1 MTHDVADD
9 GVQDRPSA
17 LRKRAVGA
25 VLALAVIAAIYG
37 FVLPSIASYDDVW
50 DTLGEM
56 SRVETTGLVA
66 LAGFNL
72 WTYLPLL
79 TSVLPGLRQRQAFV
93 VNNSSTAVSNTMP
106 GGGALGVAVT
116 YTMYRSWG
124 FSNQAIGLS
133 VVASGIWNNFV
144 KLGLPIVALALLA
157 IAGEAEASLV
167 AASFVGVLILA
178 GAVLGFGLILR
189 SEHLAQRLG
198 ERAALIVAPVLRLGR
213 RAAPT
218 GWGPRAVEFRE
229 SVIDLVT
236 DRWLRITTATVV
248 SHITL
253 FFVLLIAVRNVG
265 ISNAQVSWAAVLA
278 AFAFGRLVS
287 AIPVTP
293 GGLGV
298 IELGYVAALSVG
310 VGSAVETRIVTAV
323 LLFRAV
329 TFIPPI
335 AIGGFTYLFWKR
347 NNTWRRPVNDSVPA
361 VTDLGVPA

>member
-1 MTHDVADD
+1 MSRRSTN
-9 GVQDRPSA
+9 RN
-17 LRKRAVGA
+17 RAA
-25 VLALAVIAAIYG
+25 AAALAIVVIAVVYG
-37 FVLPSIASYDDVW
+37 FVLPSIASYGDVW
-50 DTLGEM
+50 DTLADM
-56 SRVETTGLVA
+56 SRLETTSLAV

-124 FSNQAIGLS
+124 FSNQAISLS

-144 KLGLPIVALALLA
+144 KLGLPVVALALLA

-167 AASFVGVLILA
+167 AASLVGVLVLA
-178 GAVLGFGLILR
+178 GAVISFGLILR
-189 SEHLAQRLG
+189 SEDLAQRLG
-198 ERAALIVAPVLRLGR
+198 ERAARVMASILRLGR
-213 RAAPT
+213 RNPPN
-218 GWGPRAVEFRE
+218 GWGRKAVEFRA
-229 SVIDLVT
+229 SVIELVAG
-236 DRWLRITTATVV
+236 RWLRITRATIV

-253 FFVLLIAVRNVG
+253 FFVLLVALRNVG
-265 ISNAQVSWAAVLA
+265 ISNDQVGWATVLA

-298 IELGYVAALSVG
+298 IELGYIAALSVG
-310 VGSAVETRIVTAV
+310 VDSAVETRIVAAV

-335 AIGGFTYLFWKR
+335 IIGGFTYLFWKQ
-347 NNTWRRPVNDSVPA
+347 NSTWRRPVKDPTPVN
-361 VTDLGVPA
+361 TDLGARS

>member
-1 MTHDVADD
+1 MTHDVTDEKAK
-9 GVQDRPSA
+9 DRQSPIRQRIA
-17 LRKRAVGA
+17 GA
-25 VLALAVIAAIYG
+25 ALALLVVAVIYG
-37 FVLPSIASYDDVW
+37 FVLPSIASYGDVW

-56 SRVETTGLVA
+56 SRLETTSLVV

-79 TSVLPGLRQRQAFV
+79 TSVLPGLRQRQAFI

-167 AASFVGVLILA
+167 AASLVGVLILA
-178 GAVLGFGLILR
+178 GAIIVFGLILR

-198 ERAALIVAPVLRLGR
+198 ERAARIVAPVLRFGH
-213 RAAPT
+213 RAAPA
-218 GWGPRAVEFRE
+218 GWGPKAAEFRA
-229 SVIDLVT
+229 SVIQLVAG
-236 DRWLRITTATVV
+236 RWLRITTATVV

-253 FFVLLIAVRNVG
+253 FFVLLVAVRNVG
-265 ISNAQVSWAAVLA
+265 ISDAQVGWAAVLA
-278 AFAFGRLVS
+278 AFAFGRLIS

-310 VGSAVETRIVTAV
+310 VGSAVETRIVAAV

-335 AIGGFTYLFWKR
+335 VIGGFTYLFWKR
-347 NNTWRRPVNDSVPA
+347 NATWRCEVNGSAPVN
-361 VTDLGVPA
+361 TDLGART